1 MKSSLLWNF
10 IAQVKDAYDVHR
22 RKIMEKY
29 DLSAIE
35 VDVLVFLVNNPR
47 LNTASQIVKLRKMS
61 KSHVSKAVRGL
72 LEKGYLLTVSDTR
85 DRKKIL
91 LYTSDKARELIEF
104 SMDQKSQF
112 LKNITGNISPR
123 EEEEFR
129 LCIETIGRNISEAYG
144 SDLVTPGEV

>member
-1 MKSSLLWNF
+1 MESSLLWNF

-35 VDVLVFLVNNPR
+35 VDVLVFLVNNPQ
-47 LNTASQIVKLRKMS
+47 LNTASQIVRLRKMS

-72 LEKGYLLTVSDTR
+72 LEKGYLRTVSDTR

-91 LYTSDKARELIEF
+91 LYTSDKARELIAF
-104 SMDQKSQF
+104 SMEQQKQF
-112 LKNITGNISPR
+112 IRNIAGNFTP
-123 EEEEFR
+123 EEEENFR
-129 LCIETIGRNISEAYG
+129 LCIENISRNISEAYG
-144 SDLVTPGEV
+144 SDLVTPGEI